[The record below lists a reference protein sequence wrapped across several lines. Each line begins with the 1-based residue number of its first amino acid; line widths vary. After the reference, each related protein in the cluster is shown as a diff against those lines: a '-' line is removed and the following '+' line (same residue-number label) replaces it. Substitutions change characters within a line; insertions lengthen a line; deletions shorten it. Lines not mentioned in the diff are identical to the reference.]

1 MHLAKKLLV
10 IPVAVLTVIAC
21 STSPSTDPNAPA
33 PVERLGQASQAL
45 VALGQAC
52 VTNAQCAPGADA
64 AGHCVDTVCCDT
76 SCGGGA
82 RDNVACSN
90 VYGTVP
96 GLVPGTCKTLA
107 NGDPC
112 AALEAVD
119 QGNACRFRAT
129 KIAAGACPAPNGN
142 VQEQACYPCTDSS
155 TCGPGRPVCDPGTVV
170 PHLPLDTYFMLDR
183 SGSMGNDCAIGSNGN
198 SKWCYATNALATYF
212 QSAGAAGNRAAI
224 QYFTLPNS
232 DCATGSPHDVPAVDL
247 TLLPVTAASALVT
260 NIAAAAPGNGG
271 TEIESAARG
280 VAKFTAA
287 HLTAGRTEVGV
298 IITDGD
304 PNGCSGNL
312 TTLAKILSDHL
323 AATGIRTFVVGMTGA
338 TPANLEILA
347 TGGGAPAHPGFCEG
361 GAASCHYYSVG
372 NGNAATFDAVF
383 AAIQNASS
391 RSCEEC
397 QSNNGGGG
405 AFACPTAGAPKCV
418 NGNCVQCASTADCA
432 GIPGTVCNPSTNT
445 CVGCVTS
452 VDCPG
457 SAPICNPQHICITNC
472 ITSSECPGDAPICNP
487 ASKVCVE
494 CVVNGDCP
502 AGEICNS
509 VGKCV
514 LSDGGTKDSGTDGGK
529 TDGGLPGPDSGAS
542 GDGGAS
548 GGDGG
553 SRGAEAGLDDTD
565 SIEGGGCAC
574 VTAGQSP
581 LGTNG
586 APALVGLGVA
596 AMLTLRRRSRASH

>member
-1 MHLAKKLLV
+1 MLLGKKVFV
-10 IPVAVLTVIAC
+10 IPAAVLAFIAC
-21 STSPSTDPNAPA
+21 TTPGADPNAQAPA
-33 PVERLGQASQAL
+33 ERLGTTSQAL
-45 VALGQAC
+45 VALGQSC
-52 VTNAQCAPGADA
+52 VSNAQCAPGNDA

-76 SCGGGA
+76 ACGGGV
-82 RDNVACSN
+82 RDNLACSN
-90 VYGTVP
+90 LYGTVA
-96 GLVPGTCKTLA
+96 GLVPGHCTTLA
-107 NGDPC
+107 NGDAC
-112 AALEAVD
+112 GALEVAD
-119 QGNACRFRAT
+119 QGNACRYRAT
-129 KIAAGACPAPNGN
+129 KVTGGTCPVPNGN
-142 VQEQACYPCTDSS
+142 VQAQACYPCTDSS
-155 TCGPGRPVCDPGTVV
+155 TCGAGRPVCDPGTVV

-183 SGSMGNDCAIGSNGN
+183 SNSMGNDCALGSNGT

-232 DCATGSPHDVPAVDL
+232 DCATGSPHDVPAVGL
-247 TLLPVTAASALVT
+247 TLLPVTAADALVT
-260 NIAAAAPGNGG
+260 NVAAASPGGGG
-271 TEIESAARG
+271 TQIESAARG

-287 HLTAGRTEVGV
+287 NLTPGRTEVGV

-347 TGGGAPAHPGFCEG
+347 TGGGAPAHADFCEG

-383 AAIQNASS
+383 TAIQGASS

-397 QSNNGGGG
+397 QSNNGGA
-405 AFACPTAGAPKCV
+405 AFACPTTGAPKCV
-418 NGNCVQCASTADCA
+418 NGNCVQCTGNADCA
-432 GIPGTVCNPSTNT
+432 GIPNTVCNPTTNT

-452 VDCPG
+452 IDCPG
-457 SAPICNPQHICITNC
+457 SAPVCNPQHICVTNC

-487 ASKVCVE
+487 QSKVCVE
-494 CVVNGDCP
+494 CVVSGDCP
-502 AGEICNS
+502 AGEVCNS

-514 LSDGGTKDSGTDGGK
+514 ASDGGTKDGGTDGGK
-529 TDGGLPGPDSGAS
+529 TDGGSLGDSGTGAGSDS
-542 GDGGAS
+542 GLTSSADGGK
-548 GGDGG
+548 DNF
-553 SRGAEAGLDDTD
+553 ETD

-574 VTAGQSP
+574 VTAGQVP
-581 LGTNG
+581 LGGTG
-586 APALVGLGVA
+586 APALVGLGIA
-596 AMLTLRRRSRASH
+596 AMLTLRRRSRAAR